1 MIERRSV
8 DTLILSVG
16 LIPENELS
24 LDAGV
29 SLDPHTRGAYV
40 DEHYM
45 TNVEG
50 IFAAGNVLHVHD
62 LVDYVS
68 QEAER
73 LAASAAAYITGGSLP
88 ACPLPVECGE
98 NVGHVLPQRISG
110 TSDFQ
115 LSLRVRK
122 PLRNCRIVVTQ
133 DGREVFSHRMRKAI
147 PAEMIQFEIPAAKLS
162 TLGGL
167 KVEAVTPGEVS
178 VSDEVS
184 GGSTASSADAVSVD
198 GDKASEGRRS

>member
-1 MIERRSV
+1 MSF
-8 DTLILSVG
+8 
-16 LIPENELS
+16 PW
-24 LDAGV
+24 DAGV
-29 SLDPHTRGAYV
+29 SLIRHTRGAYV

-122 PLRNCRIVVTQ
+122 P
-133 DGREVFSHRMRKAI
+133 
-147 PAEMIQFEIPAAKLS
+147 PAELQDRCHTGRSRSILAQ
-162 TLGGL
+162 
-167 KVEAVTPGEVS
+167 
-178 VSDEVS
+178 
-184 GGSTASSADAVSVD
+184 DAQ
-198 GDKASEGRRS
+198 GDPRGDDPI

>member
-1 MIERRSV
+1 M
-8 DTLILSVG
+8 G

-110 TSDFQ
+110 
-115 LSLRVRK
+115 
-122 PLRNCRIVVTQ
+122 Q
-133 DGREVFSHRMRKAI
+133 DRCHTGRSRSILA
-147 PAEMIQFEIPAAKLS
+147 Q
-162 TLGGL
+162 
-167 KVEAVTPGEVS
+167 
-178 VSDEVS
+178 
-184 GGSTASSADAVSVD
+184 DAQ
-198 GDKASEGRRS
+198 GDPRGDDPI